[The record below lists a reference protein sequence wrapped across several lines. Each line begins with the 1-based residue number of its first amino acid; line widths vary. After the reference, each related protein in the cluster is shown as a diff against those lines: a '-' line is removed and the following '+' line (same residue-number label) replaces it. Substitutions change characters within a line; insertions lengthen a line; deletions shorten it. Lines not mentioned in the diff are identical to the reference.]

1 MRDLKN
7 KLTTSGKGST
17 NIQSRRAKSFGY
29 QVLGFGSGGGPIP
42 AFTIATGGDTTIT
55 DGDYKVH
62 VFTGDGTLTVSQAGN
77 APDFP
82 GNPLA
87 GPNTSEYLVV
97 AGGGGCRVGG
107 GGGGGFRTSYPGTP
121 LQVAIEAQGYPIT
134 VGAQNSDS
142 VFNTITSAG
151 GGYGSHYV
159 HGPDPTPGDPGGS
172 GAGGAFAG
180 GSVRSGGT
188 GNDPPTTPLQG
199 YNGGNSGS
207 TPPITGGGG
216 GGAGATGTTSPGAHG
231 GAGGAGRGIAD
242 AFFGPDAP
250 SYGEPGPAGRYFSG
264 GGGGSY
270 HGPSPANQ
278 PPGGIGGGGP
288 GGYNPSPGGNALA
301 GLTNMGGGGGG
312 QVNAPYGQPGGS
324 GIIFIRYKFQ

>member
-7 KLTTSGKGST
+7 NLTPSGKGST

-29 QVLGFGSGGGPIP
+29 QVLGFGSGGGPSP
-42 AFTIATGGDTTIT
+42 VFTIASGGDTTIT

-62 VFTGDGTLTVSQAGN
+62 VFTGDGTLTVSQVGN

-87 GPNTSEYLVV
+87 GPNTTEHLVV

-159 HGPDPTPGDPGGS
+159 HGPDPTPADPGGS
-172 GAGGAFAG
+172 GGGAGNNIAT
-180 GSVRSGGT
+180 RAGGT
-188 GNDPPTTPLQG
+188 GNDPATVPPQG
-199 YNGGNSGS
+199 NPGGNSAAV
-207 TPPITGGGG
+207 PAITGGGG
-216 GGAGATGTTSPGAHG
+216 GGGAAGGSTSPGPGGGGPGGG
-231 GAGGAGRGIAD
+231 GAGIAD
-242 AFFGPDAP
+242 AFFGPTAP

-264 GGGGSY
+264 GGGGAGTSS
-270 HGPSPANQ
+270 GQ
-278 PPGGIGGGGP
+278 TTTGGTGGGGNGGAAP
-288 GGYNPSPGGNALA
+288 GSEATA
-301 GLTNMGGGGGG
+301 GSTNMGGGGGG
-312 QVNAPYGQPGGS
+312 QINAPYGKPGGS
-324 GIIFIRYKFQ
+324 GIVFIRYKFQ